1 MKAPSRQMRFRDA
14 LRVRSAEYWLK
25 LGEPYPALLEL
36 ERLPDRAQSHPWTD
50 CVRRQAFRTA
60 HQPQKQFCA

>member
-1 MKAPSRQMRFRDA
+1 MRFRDA

-36 ERLPDRAQSHPWTD
+36 QQLPHRAQSHPWAD

-60 HQPQKQFCA
+60 CQEQRQLSA